1 MQYINTVLYKY
12 LHFYKFN
19 LLVLQVRITLL
30 GGVSWRDVGY
40 KRSRGSGNLSCLDVG
55 AGSMGYSLCKTSLNR
70 TLLICAF
77 FHMYG
82 SLQ

>member
-30 GGVSWRDVGY
+30 GGCRGGMWGTRGVGV
-40 KRSRGSGNLSCLDVG
+40 LVIFPVL
-55 AGSMGYSLCKTSLNR
+55 M
-70 TLLICAF
+70 
-77 FHMYG
+77 
-82 SLQ
+82 